1 MPTLEKSIDK
11 PAPIKLEYH
20 PTIHDM
26 PTDERPRERLKH
38 YGPQALANAELLAI
52 ILRTGT
58 TRDNVVELAS
68 KLLTKYGGL
77 SGLMR
82 AELGELCAEYGL
94 GEAKAAQLKAAL
106 EIGRRL
112 GRLQPD
118 EKYQIKSPADAAN
131 LVMMENHNWSDIKG
145 SPSAPYINTTLLPM
159 ASHAEQYYN
168 PPGIHPSE
176 PNYLWL
182 EAGTN
187 FGIANDNPPSSNHQ
201 STTSH
206 LVTLLTTAGIS
217 WKTYQENITGTTCPL
232 TDSYPYAVKHNPFV
246 YFDDV
251 TTNQSPSSTT

>member
-26 PTDERPRERLKH
+26 PSDERPRERLRN

-58 TRDNVVELAS
+58 TRDNVIELAS

-77 SGLMR
+77 GGLMR
-82 AELGELCAEYGL
+82 AQLGELCAEYGL

-112 GRLQPD
+112 GMLQPH

-131 LVMMENHNWSDIKG
+131 LV
-145 SPSAPYINTTLLPM
+145 
-159 ASHAEQYYN
+159 
-168 PPGIHPSE
+168 
-176 PNYLWL
+176 
-182 EAGTN
+182 
-187 FGIANDNPPSSNHQ
+187 
-201 STTSH
+201 
-206 LVTLLTTAGIS
+206 IS
-217 WKTYQENITGTTCPL
+217 KFLYCP
-232 TDSYPYAVKHNPFV
+232 
-246 YFDDV
+246 
-251 TTNQSPSSTT
+251 

>member
-1 MPTLEKSIDK
+1 MPSLEKSIDK

-58 TRDNVVELAS
+58 TRDNVIELAS

-77 SGLMR
+77 RGLMR

-131 LVMMENHNWSDIKG
+131 LVMMEMTHLDHEQTDAARNH
-145 SPSAPYINTTLLPM
+145 PLP
-159 ASHAEQYYN
+159 
-168 PPGIHPSE
+168 
-176 PNYLWL
+176 
-182 EAGTN
+182 
-187 FGIANDNPPSSNHQ
+187 
-201 STTSH
+201 
-206 LVTLLTTAGIS
+206 
-217 WKTYQENITGTTCPL
+217 C
-232 TDSYPYAVKHNPFV
+232 
-246 YFDDV
+246 
-251 TTNQSPSSTT
+251 